1 MNKLFALPGFGC
13 SPSVAHNRS
22 QPRVFTL
29 ILSLLLAAVVLAVL
43 VFLTR
48 HRATRHRRA
57 GEGGSRA
64 ATFRGCKRWRGDM
77 LEKEPHGFSL

>member
-1 MNKLFALPGFGC
+1 M
-13 SPSVAHNRS
+13 
-22 QPRVFTL
+22 FTL
-29 ILSLLLAAVVLAVL
+29 ILSLLLAAVVLAAL

-64 ATFRGCKRWRGDM
+64 ATFRGHELARAAHARFGPDGLKLPRNTLSMRAHSGSGQ
-77 LEKEPHGFSL
+77 KFKQ